1 MTDSQDGG
9 LIVVVGGASGIG
21 AATADLLT
29 GRAHPVLIAD
39 QAGDAARATAEQ
51 LQADRRTVSWTQL
64 DVEDPDACEALFRE
78 VSRTGNPAVGLV
90 NCAGTNRRA
99 ASLDVDLADWQHIL
113 DVNLR
118 GTLLTSRAFAR
129 CALASGQRGSVVN
142 VTSVLAHYG
151 APNLASYASSK
162 GGVAM
167 LTRCLAT
174 EWAAAGIRV
183 NAVSPGYIETDLT
196 KRIFA
201 VPDYRER
208 LVNRTPMA
216 RLGNPAD
223 VAGAIAF
230 LLSPDARFVTGQVL
244 PVDGGITAGDVALA
258 PPSDA
263 DLAEAAGSE

>member
-1 MTDSQDGG
+1 MTDAQDGG
-9 LIVVVGGASGIG
+9 LTVVVGGAGGIG
-21 AATADLLT
+21 AATAALLA
-29 GRAHPVLIAD
+29 RRDHPVLIAD
-39 QAGDAARATAEQ
+39 QAGDAARATAER
-51 LQADRRTVSWTQL
+51 LQADGRPVSWTQL
-64 DVEDPDACEALFRE
+64 DVRAPEACEALFE
-78 VSRTGNPAVGLV
+78 QLAQAGKTAVGLV

-99 ASLDVDLADWQHIL
+99 ASLDVHLDDWQHIL

-129 CALASGQRGSVVN
+129 CALTRKKRGAIVN
-142 VTSVLAHYG
+142 VASVLAHYG

-162 GGVAM
+162 GGVTM

-183 NAVSPGYIETDLT
+183 NAISPGYIETNLT

-201 VPDYRER
+201 VPDYRAR

-216 RLGNPAD
+216 RLGDPAD

-230 LLSPDARFVTGQVL
+230 LLSTDARFVTGQVL
-244 PVDGGITAGDVALA
+244 AVDGGITAGDVALA

-263 DLAEAAGSE
+263 DLAEDGPE